1 MANDELLTFV
11 ENERKNRK
19 DYSLAYEELYARQ
32 KELQTQ
38 IAQQQAMIHQQEREL
53 NNNRKRIK
61 EEQINREKQ
70 FQKELE
76 ERDRLF
82 EHREQALLQ
91 RQKYMEEVLHDRMS
105 ETEAARQRLAT
116 EIAAREEALKK
127 AEDDIEQEKTKYRE
141 ENRKLIESKSQ
152 NYVNSALSGLEQK
165 ENSFHT
171 ISKIWSGIGA
181 AAIAF
186 GILFATYS
194 TYLSAESFHSGNGF
208 SWTYFLF
215 ITLRGLVL
223 IAMFIALARYSFIY
237 SNSYMH
243 ESLKSGER
251 RHAIN
256 FGKFYL
262 EAYGADANWTQIKEA
277 FQHWN
282 ISNRSAFSNTQPD
295 NFDPKIMEKAVEI
308 ANIISKAEKD
318 QAAEKDQKP

>member
-1 MANDELLTFV
+1 MANEDMLAFV

-32 KELQTQ
+32 KELQSQ

-70 FQKELE
+70 YQKEQE
-76 ERDRLF
+76 ERERIF

-91 RQKYMEEVLHDRMS
+91 RQRYMEETLHERMS
-105 ETEAARQRLAT
+105 EAEDLRQKLAT
-116 EIAAREEALKK
+116 EIASREEALKK
-127 AEDDIEQEKTKYRE
+127 AAEEIEQEKIRYRE
-141 ENRKLIESKSQ
+141 ENRRLIESKSQ
-152 NYVNSALSGLEQK
+152 SYVNSALTGLEQK
-165 ENSFHT
+165 ENNFHT

-181 AAIAF
+181 TSIAL
-186 GILFATYS
+186 GILFAVYS
-194 TYLSAESFHSGNGF
+194 TYLSAESFHNGAGF
-208 SWTYFLF
+208 SWSYFLF
-215 ITLRGLVL
+215 VTFRGIIL
-223 IAMFIALARYSFIY
+223 IAMFIALARYAFIY

-262 EAYGADANWTQIKEA
+262 EAYGADASWTQIKEA

-282 ISNRSAFSNTQPD
+282 ISNSSAFSNTQSD
-295 NFDPKIMEKAVEI
+295 NFDPKIIERAVEI
-308 ANIISKAEKD
+308 ANIISKSDKEQSSEKE
-318 QAAEKDQKP
+318 AKA